1 MTTLYPKLPKG
12 MNAVYELLEVII
24 TGCHEARHLID
35 LGQHEFAMR
44 CAVDIV
50 QCLNVELSEASAK
63 AWLELE
69 PNAAKRTADIA
80 PSSQPKKATNLLNTR
95 RTA

>member
-12 MNAVYELLEVII
+12 MNEVYETLELII
-24 TGCHEARHLID
+24 AGCHEARHLID
-35 LGQHEFAMR
+35 LGLHEMALKSG
-44 CAVDIV
+44 VDIIA
-50 QCLNVELSEASAK
+50 CLRDELTDASAK

-69 PNAAKRTADIA
+69 PNAARRTADIA
-80 PSSQPKKATNLLNTR
+80 PSSLPKKATNLLKAR